1 LILDRLSALGGS
13 GEVSIISALC
23 DGDVAYAIKEPLTAA
38 ARPVPREGARIW
50 PERPIVVLV
59 NEHTISAGEA
69 LALALREL
77 AHAKISP
84 FATVYRGS
92 ALAAFS
98 ALGPI
103 STEPTSSLAGLH
115 EDGKDRAG

>member
-1 LILDRLSALGGS
+1 MILDRLSALGGS

-77 AHAKISP
+77 AHAKIVGRKGGNCFDRS
-84 FATVYRGS
+84 
-92 ALAAFS
+92 L
-98 ALGPI
+98 LGAKPRAEPI
-103 STEPTSSLAGLH
+103 G
-115 EDGKDRAG
+115 